1 MSEDE
6 IFARIAYDVSDAVN
20 STFGMRDV
28 TVWMTTDLFRKLRPE
43 TILYVNEDFTTIFG
57 CKLKVVMGSGL
68 WWIVG
73 YEGNAEEAPS

>member
-6 IFARIAYDVSDAVN
+6 IFARIAYDVSDIMN
-20 STFGMRDV
+20 STFGIRDV

-43 TILYVNEDFTTIFG
+43 TILHANEGFPTIFG

-73 YEGNAEEAPS
+73 YEGNAEEVPS